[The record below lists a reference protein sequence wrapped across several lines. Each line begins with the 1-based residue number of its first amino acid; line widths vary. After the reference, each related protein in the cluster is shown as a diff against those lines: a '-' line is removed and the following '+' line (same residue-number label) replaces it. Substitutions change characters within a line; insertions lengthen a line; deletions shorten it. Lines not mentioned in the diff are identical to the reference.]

1 MKKLLVAALVAASSA
16 ASAASATPPEQN
28 VFSYCNTLADFAAV
42 VVSDRDK
49 GYSLQAIVATIDL
62 AENVAEYRKP
72 DLRTVAVLSYMSTGA
87 TSEQVA
93 FGVYAS
99 CEELYS
105 GSRL

>member
-1 MKKLLVAALVAASSA
+1 MKKLLVAALVAAS
-16 ASAASATPPEQN
+16 SAASATPPEQN

-72 DLRTVAVLSYMSTGA
+72 DLRTVAILSYTSTGA

>member
-1 MKKLLVAALVAASSA
+1 VKKLLVAALVAASSA
-16 ASAASATPPEQN
+16 ASAASATPPAQN

-72 DLRTVAVLSYMSTGA
+72 DLRTVAILSYTSTGA